1 MCEQDVF
8 ASRLSYFA
16 CHDTVSY
23 YDTTHTSLFINY
35 HATSDFCLGGM
46 HNTSYDT
53 LIVTSLRTLIT
64 GSAWLSVMS
73 RPVRTMACFLLVV
86 IFSAA

>member
-23 YDTTHTSLFINY
+23 YDTTHTSLFINC
-35 HATSDFCLGGM
+35 HATSDFYLGGM
-46 HNTSYDT
+46 HDTSYDT
-53 LIVTSLRTLIT
+53 PIVTSL
-64 GSAWLSVMS
+64 M
-73 RPVRTMACFLLVV
+73 
-86 IFSAA
+86 

>member
-23 YDTTHTSLFINY
+23 YDTTHTSLFINC
-35 HATSDFCLGGM
+35 HATSDFCLCGM
-46 HNTSYDT
+46 HDTTYDT
-53 LIVTSLRTLIT
+53 PIVSSLTSLVEPLV
-64 GSAWLSVMS
+64 L
-73 RPVRTMACFLLVV
+73 AC
-86 IFSAA
+86 SMHG

>member
-23 YDTTHTSLFINY
+23 YDTTHTSLFINC

-46 HNTSYDT
+46 HDTSYNT
-53 LIVTSLRTLIT
+53 PIVTREKLPHACAIISPAIPRVVRTLYSSTLTQI
-64 GSAWLSVMS
+64 
-73 RPVRTMACFLLVV
+73 
-86 IFSAA
+86 

>member
-23 YDTTHTSLFINY
+23 YDTTHTSLFINC
-35 HATSDFCLGGM
+35 HATSDFYLDDM
-46 HNTSYDT
+46 HDTSYDT
-53 LIVTSLRTLIT
+53 PIMTSLIYED
-64 GSAWLSVMS
+64 V
-73 RPVRTMACFLLVV
+73 
-86 IFSAA
+86 FSLKGHDEAGPIH